1 MSYIS
6 LYRKW
11 RPQTFDDMIGQ
22 EHIVKTLKNAIEMER
37 ITHAY
42 LFTGPRG
49 TGKTSTAKI
58 FAKAL
63 NCADGPTI
71 KPCGKCVSC
80 LAVKDGS
87 AMDVIEIDAASNRG
101 IDEIRDL
108 REKVKYLPSQGRY
121 KVYII
126 DEAHMLTTEASNALL
141 KTLEEPPSH
150 TIFILATTEPN
161 RILGTIISR
170 CQRFDFKRLTVS
182 QLSAHLSNV
191 AEKSEIMIEPAAVS
205 FIARRAEGGVRDAL
219 SILEQAASWS
229 DNDVTL
235 ASVSSLLG
243 ISNHQKVDEFVNGL
257 GEKSVGDVIRIFRE
271 VIDDGGEPKQFLY
284 DVIERLRNILV
295 VKECPDVPTLID
307 SIDEEV
313 PSIRRQADLFSK
325 NDVVKALVRLSAAEQ
340 EVRRSAN
347 PKLTL
352 ELSFVS
358 LCDEDDIGSLLNR
371 IQKIESIIFSGKMS
385 FGEVKQRSDV
395 PGGASRTPVQPAVTK
410 TMSPI
415 GKEDR
420 DAPQIKSNAEIK
432 NTESTAAVDTNHGGK
447 TFPQGSDSHKGQ
459 MRISEE
465 QWKEILAVIRAN
477 NMPLYAFMEPV
488 VETFVNDGVMR
499 IGFKTGWPVHVK
511 KVSEPKNM
519 AVIAEAASQVLGRKL
534 ECNVYVV
541 EEHSTTDITDL
552 PNDSVMTKAVEFFNP
567 IEVKLKE

>member
-63 NCADGPTI
+63 NCAEGPTI
-71 KPCGKCVSC
+71 TPCGECVSC
-80 LAVKDGS
+80 LAVKNGS

-182 QLSAHLSNV
+182 QLSTHLSNV
-191 AEKSEIMIEPAAVS
+191 ADKSGIRIEPAAVS

-235 ASVSSLLG
+235 VSVSSLLG
-243 ISNHQKVDEFVNGL
+243 ISNHQKVDEFVKGL

-295 VKECPDVPTLID
+295 VKECPDVPSLID

-325 NDVVKALVRLSAAEQ
+325 NGVVKALVRLSAAEQ

-352 ELSFVS
+352 ELAFVS
-358 LCDEDDIGSLLNR
+358 LCDEDDIGSLINR
-371 IQKIESIIFSGKMS
+371 VQKIESIISSGNVN
-385 FGEVKQRSDV
+385 FGEVRQRPNV
-395 PGGASRTPVQPAVTK
+395 PGGASRTPVQPAATK
-410 TMSPI
+410 TTLAE
-415 GKEDR
+415 GKWDR
-420 DAPQIKSNAEIK
+420 RDDLQITSNVEATRPE
-432 NTESTAAVDTNHGGK
+432 NAAVVGTDGGK
-447 TFPQGSDSHKGQ
+447 TYLQELDAHKGQ
-459 MRISEE
+459 MRIPEE
-465 QWKEILAVIRAN
+465 QWKEVLAVIRAN

-499 IGFKTGWPVHVK
+499 IGFKPGWPVHVK

-534 ECNVYVV
+534 ECTVYVV
-541 EEHSTTDITDL
+541 EEHSTTDMTDL
-552 PNDSVMTKAVEFFNP
+552 PNDSVMLKAVEFFNP
-567 IEVKLKE
+567 TEVKLKE